1 MLYSARASKD
11 GIIGEVKNYASRL
24 AAVKRNI
31 MITTFKYHGKKIT
44 VETTMTSYIAQTE
57 GESEKRQISSQEY
70 MRLVLN
76 GQIC

>member
-1 MLYSARASKD
+1 
-11 GIIGEVKNYASRL
+11 
-24 AAVKRNI
+24 

-57 GESEKRQISSQEY
+57 GESEKRQISSHEY